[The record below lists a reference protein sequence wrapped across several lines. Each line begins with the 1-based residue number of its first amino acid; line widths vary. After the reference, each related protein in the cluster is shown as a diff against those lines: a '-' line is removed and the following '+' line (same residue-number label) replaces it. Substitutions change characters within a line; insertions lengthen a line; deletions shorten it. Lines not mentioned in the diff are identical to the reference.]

1 MKYLKEFATQQ
12 EYEAYIANTNDLPN
26 VSLINEDESVKY
38 TPTPPDYSKEYLTFV
53 ALEDGTFSI
62 SGNNSVDYSLDGGET
77 WTTLASGGNTPTIH
91 TGEKIMWKKRN
102 ALFKQY
108 SGFGRFSSTGKYNVE
123 GNAMS
128 LKYGDDFIGK
138 TDFGKFSYNNIQ
150 WFFGLFYGDTSLTSA
165 ENLVLPATTF
175 SGDNYSYASMFYGCT
190 SLVKAP
196 KVLPA
201 TTLSDY
207 CYAEMFKNCT
217 SLTISPELP
226 ATTLKTRCYDQMFN
240 GCTSLTTAPELH
252 ATTLAQ
258 YCYNQMFYGCTSLNY
273 IKMLAVDISAGSC
286 LANWVRSVSATGTFV
301 KATSQTSLP
310 TGDNGIPENWT
321 VQNA

>member
-26 VSLINEDESVKY
+26 VSLVDENESVKY

-91 TGEKIMWKKRN
+91 AGEKIMWKKIN
-102 ALFKQY
+102 AKFRQN

-128 LKYGDDFIGK
+128 LKYGDNFIGK
-138 TDFGKFSYNNIQ
+138 TNFGTVSYDNKQ
-150 WFFGLFYGDTSLTSA
+150 WLYGLFRGSTDLTSA

-175 SGDNYSYASMFYGCT
+175 IGDTYTYSNMFNGCT

-201 TTLSDY
+201 TTLSDR
-207 CYAEMFKNCT
+207 CYDGMFKGCS
-217 SLTISPELP
+217 SLTKAPDLP
-226 ATTLKTRCYDQMFN
+226 ATTLANGCYYQMFQV
-240 GCTSLTTAPELH
+240 CTI
-252 ATTLAQ
+252 
-258 YCYNQMFYGCTSLNY
+258 LNY
-273 IKMLAVDISAGSC
+273 VKMLATDISASGC
-286 LANWVRSVSATGTFV
+286 LSNWVRGVAATGTFV
-301 KATSQTSLP
+301 KAASATLP
-310 TGDNGIPENWT
+310 TGASGIPTGWT
-321 VQNA
+321 VVDDL